1 MILHVSLSFY
11 IVDEVRD
18 PNLKWVWCNVGVLD
32 YDPDTNMYYVQKVNN
47 KNRVIDEK
55 GQPVVNGNII
65 DGK

>member
-1 MILHVSLSFY
+1 M
-11 IVDEVRD
+11 
-18 PNLKWVWCNVGVLD
+18 GVLD